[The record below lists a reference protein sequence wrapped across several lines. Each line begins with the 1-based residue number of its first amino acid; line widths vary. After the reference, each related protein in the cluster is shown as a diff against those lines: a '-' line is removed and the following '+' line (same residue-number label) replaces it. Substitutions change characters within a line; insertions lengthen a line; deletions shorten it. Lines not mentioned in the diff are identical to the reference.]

1 MADIRVPKLNNNDT
15 EYLIVQWLVEDGMS
29 VGAGDPVAVL
39 ETSKAADELEAEESG
54 YLHHA
59 AALNTWIAPGAVLA
73 RVTSEATPALAFP
86 EVPAAGSAATSLA
99 APESTVPAST
109 VPGAAV
115 PQGTVLGAAVP
126 ERAVPE
132 NTILDAA
139 IAERTVSE
147 AGVLG
152 AAVPQG
158 AVPESGTSKTTAP
171 DTQPTVRP
179 AVRPDVQPAVQPVV
193 TDLARAAMEELGVS
207 HDEVVA
213 LGLRVIRRSDVEA
226 LAARRTGA
234 GHTGSPAAGRAEA
247 PVVRSRRPVPHRRT
261 HVPAITRTEAP
272 AAAGDAAGTHRLS
285 RVQRAVARAV
295 TVSHDT
301 IPAAY
306 TVMKFEVGPL
316 LERARGLT
324 REVRRPVGL
333 AELFVQAV
341 AGLHPAFP
349 LFFASIDGEVAR
361 PAEAPRVGVTFDMG
375 EGLYVPAVH
384 DTGSLRSIADTLMR
398 YRLAAT
404 EGDFREK
411 DLAGANIAVTLHTDA
426 DVILAIP
433 FIFPGTVCA
442 LAITSP
448 QQELVLGEDGAVTAR
463 TVANIGLAYDH
474 RLINGRDASRFLAA
488 LRIELKS

>member
-73 RVTSEATPALAFP
+73 RVTPEATPPLAFP
-86 EVPAAGSAATSLA
+86 EVPAPTAGSAATILA

-109 VPGAAV
+109 VPGTA
-115 PQGTVLGAAVP
+115 VLGAAVP

-139 IAERTVSE
+139 IPERTVSE
-147 AGVLG
+147 AGVIG

-158 AVPESGTSKTTAP
+158 AVPESGTSKTAAP
-171 DTQPTVRP
+171 DI
-179 AVRPDVQPAVQPVV
+179 QPAVQPVV

-226 LAARRTGA
+226 LATRRTGA
-234 GHTGSPAAGRAEA
+234 GHTGSPAGRPGA
-247 PVVRSRRPVPHRRT
+247 PVARSRRPVPHRRT

-306 TVMKFEVGPL
+306 TLMKFEVGPL

-349 LFFASIDGEVAR
+349 LFFASIDGDVAR

-375 EGLYVPAVH
+375 EGLYVPVVH

-474 RLINGRDASRFLAA
+474 RLINGRDASRFLTE

>member
-1 MADIRVPKLNNNDT
+1 
-15 EYLIVQWLVEDGMS
+15 
-29 VGAGDPVAVL
+29 
-39 ETSKAADELEAEESG
+39 
-54 YLHHA
+54 
-59 AALNTWIAPGAVLA
+59 
-73 RVTSEATPALAFP
+73 
-86 EVPAAGSAATSLA
+86 
-99 APESTVPAST
+99 
-109 VPGAAV
+109 
-115 PQGTVLGAAVP
+115 
-126 ERAVPE
+126 
-132 NTILDAA
+132 
-139 IAERTVSE
+139 
-147 AGVLG
+147 
-152 AAVPQG
+152 
-158 AVPESGTSKTTAP
+158 
-171 DTQPTVRP
+171 
-179 AVRPDVQPAVQPVV
+179 
-193 TDLARAAMEELGVS
+193 MEELGVS